1 MTYLADIFNEPI
13 SGEWGEETEGEGTKV
28 IRTTNFTNSGKL
40 DLSKGIALRSISDK
54 KVAEKRLQ
62 YGDVIIEKSGGSPA
76 QPVGRVVFF
85 DIEQATW
92 LCNNFTAVLRPK
104 QEFHPRYCFY
114 LMYCLHKCG
123 AVLKYQNKTTGI
135 INLKLNDYLKKT
147 KVSPLPPLETQ
158 KKIAAVLDKAQE
170 LIDKRTDQLAKMDEF
185 VQSVFLE
192 IFGDVDVNPNGWNKQ
207 QLKQH
212 LLSID
217 SGWSPNCNDYPAP
230 LGEWGVLKLSAVTG
244 GEYKETENKA
254 LPVELQ
260 PKGNIEVHVGDLLVT
275 RKNTRQL
282 VGACAYVM
290 NTQPCLMLPDT
301 IFRFNTKDSI
311 NKVFLWKLFND
322 YKFKKI
328 VQNLASGSA
337 GSMPNIS
344 KGKLMALEIPLPPLD
359 LQIQFA
365 AIIEKTEQ
373 QKALMQQSLAQMEN
387 NMSSLMQRAF
397 KGELF

>member
-170 LIDKRTDQLAKMDEF
+170 LIDKRTEQLAKLDEF
-185 VQSVFLE
+185 VQSVFVE
-192 IFGDVDVNPNGWNKQ
+192 MFGDVVVNPKKW
-207 QLKQH
+207 
-212 LLSID
+212 
-217 SGWSPNCNDYPAP
+217 P
-230 LGEWGVLKLSAVTG
+230 VLKLANVAEVVSGVTKG
-244 GEYKETENKA
+244 RKLSSDKLVTIPYMRVANVQDGHLVLDEIKE
-254 LPVELQ
+254 
-260 PKGNIEVHVGDLLVT
+260 IEVLPADVEKYRLKFGDLLMT
-275 RKNTRQL
+275 EGGDPDKLGRGAIWKNEIPECIHQNHIFRVRLSQNYLLSEYTCCL
-282 VGACAYVM
+282 VGSAYGKKYFLRAAKQTTGIATI
-290 NTQPCLMLPDT
+290 NSTQLKAFPVYT
-301 IFRFNTKDSI
+301 
-311 NKVFLWKLFND
+311 
-322 YKFKKI
+322 
-328 VQNLASGSA
+328 
-337 GSMPNIS
+337 
-344 KGKLMALEIPLPPLD
+344 PPLD
-359 LQIQFA
+359 LQTQFA
-365 AIIEKTEQ
+365 AIVEKTEQ

>member
-40 DLSKGIALRSISDK
+40 DLSKGIAFRSISDK

-170 LIDKRTDQLAKMDEF
+170 LIDKRTEQIAKLDEF

-192 IFGDVDVNPNGWNKQ
+192 MFGDVVVNDKCWPKIKLKDISKVKIGPFGSLLHVEDYVKGGIPLVNPSHIVKREISIDKDMTISIKKAMELDAYRMKSGDVVLGRRGEIGRCAVVKEPHDGF
-207 QLKQH
+207 LCGTGSMFISPTEVLH
-212 LLSID
+212 PVYLLYLLS
-217 SGWSPNCNDYPAP
+217 S
-230 LGEWGVLKLSAVTG
+230 
-244 GEYKETENKA
+244 KA
-254 LPVELQ
+254 MRAILEH
-260 PKGNIEVHVGDLLVT
+260 N
-275 RKNTRQL
+275 
-282 VGACAYVM
+282 
-290 NTQPCLMLPDT
+290 
-301 IFRFNTKDSI
+301 
-311 NKVFLWKLFND
+311 
-322 YKFKKI
+322 
-328 VQNLASGSA
+328 
-337 GSMPNIS
+337 S
-344 KGKLMALEIPLPPLD
+344 KGITMKNLNAGVVENIDLTLPPLD
-359 LQIQFA
+359 LQNQFA
-365 AIIEKTEQ
+365 GIVEKTEQ
-373 QKALMQQSLAQMEN
+373 QKALMQQSLTEMEN